1 MTVTGHDRGMGTS
14 TDVDAEADVD
24 VDVDVGT
31 VRALRGLEDG
41 RSAVRLRAALAV
53 GTTPD
58 PRFVDKLVERCA
70 VEPDFFVRDMLTWA
84 LTRHPV
90 SVTLPRLLG
99 EVRSERA
106 SARSQALH
114 TLSKIGDRRAWPAI
128 TRALLSDADDE
139 VARSAWRAAVVL
151 VPEEE
156 EVALGALLATQLG
169 RGGPATRLSLSRALI
184 ALGDAMASALAA
196 AAKDPDPRVRAH
208 ALATDRLLRDPDAG
222 FTFALEE
229 AKRVVALGS
238 GSGEPGRSGGSS
250 GSGGP
255 GDSVGSGR
263 PGDSVGSGRPG
274 ESVGSGEPGDSVG
287 SGEPGDSVGSGEPE
301 ASGGSGEPEA
311 SGGSGE
317 TGGSEGA
324 RAAIR
329 SGEEGP

>member
-1 MTVTGHDRGMGTS
+1 MTVTGHGTGTSTS
-14 TDVDAEADVD
+14 TDVGAEAGADP
-24 VDVDVGT
+24 GT

-99 EVRSERA
+99 EVHSERA

-156 EVALGALLATQLG
+156 EAALGALLATQLG

-229 AKRVVALGS
+229 AKRVVALGA
-238 GSGEPGRSGGSS
+238 GSGE
-250 GSGGP
+250 
-255 GDSVGSGR
+255 VGEAG
-263 PGDSVGSGRPG
+263 
-274 ESVGSGEPGDSVG
+274 
-287 SGEPGDSVGSGEPE
+287 GSGEPE
-301 ASGGSGEPEA
+301 GSGGSGAAEGSGSSGEPEDPGGSGGSGEPE
-311 SGGSGE
+311 GS
-317 TGGSEGA
+317 GGSEGA

-329 SGEEGP
+329 SREEGP